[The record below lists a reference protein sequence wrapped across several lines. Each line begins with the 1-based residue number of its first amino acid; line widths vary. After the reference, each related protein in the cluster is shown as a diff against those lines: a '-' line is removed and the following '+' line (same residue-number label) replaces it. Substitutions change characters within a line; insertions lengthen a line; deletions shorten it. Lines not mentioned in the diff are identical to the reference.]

1 MFYRGEAYKVEEKE
15 LSFSLFIIYSLAEAW
30 KKTPS
35 AVYKI
40 LNSTGILD
48 NYIIAGYD
56 TLHTQGKKYLVK
68 DITDFV
74 REKGVAV

>member
-1 MFYRGEAYKVEEKE
+1 MCKEKE
-15 LSFSLFIIYSLAEAW
+15 LSFSIFILYSLAEAW

-48 NYIIAGYD
+48 NYVIEGYD
-56 TLHTQGKKYLVK
+56 TLHTLGKEYLVE
-68 DITDFV
+68 DITEFV
-74 REKGVAV
+74 REKGVVV